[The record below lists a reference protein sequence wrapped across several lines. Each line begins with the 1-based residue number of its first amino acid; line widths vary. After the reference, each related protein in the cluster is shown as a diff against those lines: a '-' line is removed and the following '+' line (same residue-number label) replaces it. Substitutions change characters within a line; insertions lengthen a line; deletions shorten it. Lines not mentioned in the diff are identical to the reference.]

1 MRYFSYN
8 DYGDDPSNSYVT
20 TVSEDDIR
28 KEYYPYWY
36 DRMCQKFGKEK
47 VDSEYSFEDCVD
59 HFCVVHWAW
68 EVKE

>member
-8 DYGDDPSNSYVT
+8 DYGDDPSDSFVT
-20 TVSEDDIR
+20 TISEDDIR

-47 VDSEYSFEDCVD
+47 VDSEYSFEDCLD
-59 HFCVVHWAW
+59 DFCVVHWAW